1 MGRIRVPW
9 TSQPQTAVGID
20 RSNPITRGLVFALNA
35 ANRRD
40 SISGATAVLSGTS
53 YQAVGLAGIP
63 HKSPTTQV
71 PGAFTYTVNIASAF
85 DCTTIVVFRSVTA
98 QAAAVGVPTLNFNSA
113 EPVLFSST
121 GSQSVFSTT
130 NNASTTIT
138 TLSAGRVY
146 VLAGVK
152 RVNSQEQYVN
162 GVKVTTNVTGNRAV
176 GAITTVSV
184 GRPSG
189 GNNIENAEY
198 YEVLHFNR
206 ALSPHE
212 VAVLSA
218 NPWQVFAPLERRI
231 WAPAAGGGTT
241 ITCTVG
247 NAVANGTTAAIT
259 KTVAT
264 TVGNSSADGTTA
276 NLIRVIATSTGSAA
290 ADGPTAAVTRTTATT
305 VGNAV
310 ADGTLAAMV
319 RAVAAT
325 TGSSVAD
332 GSTSAVTRIIATTT
346 GDAAAAGI
354 TASIVLDGS
363 VTIACTL
370 GNAVADGSLAA
381 VTRTVATTLGNA
393 VADGLTAGL
402 IRTIATTTGNAIA
415 DGITASITIAGQ
427 TVIGC
432 TPANAVADGA
442 MATVMRT
449 ITADPGN
456 AVANGSIAAL
466 LRVIAAGPGNAVAD
480 GVTASILGATGIV
493 CTPGNAVAAGA
504 TASIVSGSRLFL
516 DDLSVLT
523 TRTDYNVTTL
533 ASPLVVTTQTSDL
546 CV

>member
-53 YQAVGLAGIP
+53 YQAVGPAGIP

-130 NNASTTIT
+130 GNPSTTIT

-241 ITCTVG
+241 ITGTIGTAVAAGFTGTVNANRTIAGALGTATASGLQGVVNANRTIPGALGTAVASGLAG
-247 NAVANGTTAAIT
+247 NVNANRTIAGALGTATASGFQGTVTNDNSTTITGSLGTAVATGFTGGVTWNRYIAGVLGVATASGFTGGVANGTAAPAQEGGGWMPPQGRR
-259 KTVAT
+259 KTRKEVYAE
-264 TVGNSSADGTTA
+264 
-276 NLIRVIATSTGSAA
+276 RVKLGILPPAI
-290 ADGPTAAVTRTTATT
+290 
-305 VGNAV
+305 
-310 ADGTLAAMV
+310 V
-319 RAVAAT
+319 RAAEKVAV
-325 TGSSVAD
+325 VAE
-332 GSTSAVTRIIATTT
+332 
-346 GDAAAAGI
+346 
-354 TASIVLDGS
+354 
-363 VTIACTL
+363 
-370 GNAVADGSLAA
+370 
-381 VTRTVATTLGNA
+381 TVQEFKAE
-393 VADGLTAGL
+393 
-402 IRTIATTTGNAIA
+402 R
-415 DGITASITIAGQ
+415 
-427 TVIGC
+427 
-432 TPANAVADGA
+432 PRYEE
-442 MATVMRT
+442 MFMRE
-449 ITADPGN
+449 
-456 AVANGSIAAL
+456 L
-466 LRVIAAGPGNAVAD
+466 
-480 GVTASILGATGIV
+480 
-493 CTPGNAVAAGA
+493 
-504 TASIVSGSRLFL
+504 
-516 DDLSVLT
+516 
-523 TRTDYNVTTL
+523 NVTKW
-533 ASPLVVTTQTSDL
+533 SPSYTRAIQIQIELMQQDDEDIL
-546 CV
+546 LLMM

>member
-1 MGRIRVPW
+1 MGRLRTPW
-9 TSQPQTAVGID
+9 TSQPRTAVGID

-98 QAAAVGVPTLNFNSA
+98 QAASVGVPTLNFNSA

-152 RVNSQEQYVN
+152 RGNSQEQYVN

-189 GNNIENAEY
+189 GNNLENAEY

-241 ITCTVG
+241 ITGTIGTAVAAGFTGTVNANRTIAGALGTATASGLQGVVNANRTIPGALGTAVASGLAG
-247 NAVANGTTAAIT
+247 NVNANRTIAGALGTATASGFQGTVTNDNSTTITGSLGTAVATGFTGGVTWNRYIAGLLGVATASGFTGGVANGTAAPAQEGGGWMPPQGRRKTRKEVYAERVKLGILPPAIVRAAE
-259 KTVAT
+259 KVAVVAETVAEFK
-264 TVGNSSADGTTA
+264 AD
-276 NLIRVIATSTGSAA
+276 R
-290 ADGPTAAVTRTTATT
+290 PRYEE
-305 VGNAV
+305 
-310 ADGTLAAMV
+310 MF
-319 RAVAAT
+319 
-325 TGSSVAD
+325 
-332 GSTSAVTRIIATTT
+332 
-346 GDAAAAGI
+346 
-354 TASIVLDGS
+354 
-363 VTIACTL
+363 
-370 GNAVADGSLAA
+370 
-381 VTRTVATTLGNA
+381 
-393 VADGLTAGL
+393 
-402 IRTIATTTGNAIA
+402 
-415 DGITASITIAGQ
+415 
-427 TVIGC
+427 
-432 TPANAVADGA
+432 
-442 MATVMRT
+442 MRE
-449 ITADPGN
+449 
-456 AVANGSIAAL
+456 L
-466 LRVIAAGPGNAVAD
+466 
-480 GVTASILGATGIV
+480 
-493 CTPGNAVAAGA
+493 
-504 TASIVSGSRLFL
+504 
-516 DDLSVLT
+516 
-523 TRTDYNVTTL
+523 NVTKWAPSYTRAIQIQIEL
-533 ASPLVVTTQTSDL
+533 MQQDDEDILL
-546 CV
+546 LMM